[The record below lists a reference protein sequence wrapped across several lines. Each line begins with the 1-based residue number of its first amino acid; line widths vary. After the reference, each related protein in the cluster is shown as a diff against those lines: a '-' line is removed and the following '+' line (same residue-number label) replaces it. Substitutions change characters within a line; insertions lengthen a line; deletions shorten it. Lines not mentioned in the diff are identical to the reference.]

1 MQTENSRK
9 GFSLIELMVAIAILT
24 IGMAA
29 VGAILFASY
38 ESSRYNASVRRAE
51 VLMAQL
57 CERFKAG
64 NVGTTAAT
72 DPCQRKLG
80 TSGSAG
86 FNPALDQCW
95 NPDRNDG
102 SYFCQWTTATHASGY
117 RQLDATVYWGGTE
130 CERTKL
136 DKCKRKL
143 RMINYYKQY
152 EP

>member
-1 MQTENSRK
+1 MQTENSRN

-24 IGMAA
+24 VGMAA

-51 VLMAQL
+51 ALMAQL

-64 NVGTTAAT
+64 NVGTAAAT
-72 DPCQRKLG
+72 DPCQRKLE
-80 TSGSAG
+80 TSGTAG

-95 NPDRNDG
+95 NPSRNDG
-102 SYFCQWTTATHASGY
+102 TYFCQWTTSTHASGC

-130 CERTKL
+130 CTRTDL

-152 EP
+152 E